1 MGSDV
6 TQAADY
12 LDIRMRSPFPRP
24 RGSAMGNQPWHKRSS
39 RDMSRHAIASAH
51 SMCPSK
57 PSDVAMSR

>member
-24 RGSAMGNQPWHKRSS
+24 RGPAMGNQPWHKRSNRS
-39 RDMSRHAIASAH
+39 TSRHAIASAQA
-51 SMCPSK
+51 MCPSK
-57 PSDVAMSR
+57 PSVLAMSR